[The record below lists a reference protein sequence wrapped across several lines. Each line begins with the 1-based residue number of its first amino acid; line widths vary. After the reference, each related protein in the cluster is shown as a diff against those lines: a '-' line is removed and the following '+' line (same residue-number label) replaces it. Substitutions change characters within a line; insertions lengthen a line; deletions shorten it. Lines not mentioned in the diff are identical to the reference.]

1 MSEEHFRV
9 DPALKLPVVD
19 LTGLAE
25 AADRADAAALAPLA
39 AAFDHANRDYGFCYI
54 AGHGIDSD
62 LRRRAFAASAAFA
75 ALPLAEK
82 QALAVNRA
90 FRGYLAMAT
99 SVIVT
104 SSIEKATRPNL
115 SESLMVMHEVEPGAP
130 PGPLDGPNQWPSGLP
145 GFRETIAEYDRALRR
160 LGGRMLRMIAV
171 ALGLPPTGLDA
182 HFAHPTTF
190 LRLLHYPPQP
200 IDADDK
206 QYGSAPHTDYGFI
219 TILAQDK
226 SGGLQVRSRAKSWI
240 DATPIEDTFVV
251 NIGDMGSR
259 WSNGRWP
266 STPHRVINRSGHD
279 RYSIPYFFDPHTDAV
294 VAPLA
299 SCCAPGDPPH
309 LPPVRYGDYLM
320 ERIDKNYS
328 YRHKPSQ
335 EGVRA

>member
-1 MSEEHFRV
+1 MSEEHFHV

-25 AADRADAAALAPLA
+25 AADNADAAALAPLA
-39 AAFDHANRDYGFCYI
+39 AAFDHACRDHGFCYI
-54 AGHGIDSD
+54 AGHGVDPE
-62 LRRRAFAASAAFA
+62 LRRQAFAMSAAFH

-82 QALAVNRA
+82 QKLAINRA

-130 PGPLDGPNQWPSGLP
+130 PGALDGANQWPADLP
-145 GFRETIAEYDRALRR
+145 GFRETIADYDRALRR
-160 LGGRMLRMIAV
+160 LGRRMMRMIAA

-200 IDADDK
+200 PDADAM

-219 TILAQDK
+219 TILAQDS
-226 SGGLQVRSRAKSWI
+226 SGGLQVRSREKSWI
-240 DATPIEDTFVV
+240 DATPIDDTFVV

-266 STPHRVINRSGHD
+266 STPHRVVNRSGHD
-279 RYSIPYFFDPHTDAV
+279 RYSLPYFFDPHTDTV
-294 VAPLA
+294 VAPVA
-299 SCCAPGDPPH
+299 GCRRPGEPAM
-309 LPPVRYGDYLM
+309 PPVRYGDYLM
-320 ERIDKNYS
+320 ERIDKNYA
-328 YRHKPSQ
+328 YRKQASR
-335 EGVRA
+335 EGDRA